1 MQEIKKV
8 NYYINLIEG
17 TDLHKKAMLMLGDYF
32 ASNQDYDNAL
42 KQYAKS
48 DDSSNPN

>member
-1 MQEIKKV
+1 
-8 NYYINLIEG
+8 
-17 TDLHKKAMLMLGDYF
+17 MLGDYF

-48 DDSSNPN
+48 DDSSNPK